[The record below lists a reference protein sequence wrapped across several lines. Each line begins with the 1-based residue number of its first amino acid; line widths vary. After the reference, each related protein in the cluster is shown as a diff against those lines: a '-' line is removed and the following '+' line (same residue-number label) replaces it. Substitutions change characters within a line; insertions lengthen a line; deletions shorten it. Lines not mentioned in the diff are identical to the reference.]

1 MNKSTALSAAPGLVT
16 LNGVIRDYRSTR
28 AGASFVFD
36 DSDKTT
42 LGVVAVAAA
51 AVGLSGQAVS
61 AAASAT
67 SAEEDADYVE
77 FQLDGQQIK
86 GWMWRSPFKEG
97 DEVRVAAQWSGQ
109 HYEAVGIARPSDRLI
124 ALYPHC
130 SRSPRTHIRNAV
142 KWWFIGVTLWL
153 AVLAAVC
160 LAVLGFANGVDMIAF
175 GFPYGAPISYAFF
188 GLMTFSL
195 SRKWMPFARL
205 TEKVGRALGLPNPE
219 GLNLVRSAKAQR
231 KPEDSGEYGTF
242 YFRY

>member
-1 MNKSTALSAAPGLVT
+1 MSEGTANPVAPGLVT
-16 LNGVIRDYRSTR
+16 MNGVIRSYRSTR
-28 AGASFVFD
+28 AAASFVFD
-36 DSDKTT
+36 DSDKTK

-61 AAASAT
+61 TAASAT
-67 SAEEDADYVE
+67 SLEEDADYVE
-77 FQLDGQQIK
+77 FELGDQQVK

-109 HYEAVGIARPSDRLI
+109 HYEAMGVTRPSDRTI

-130 SRSPRTHIRNAV
+130 SRSRLTHIRNAI

-153 AVLAAVC
+153 AVLAGVC
-160 LAVLGFANGVDMIAF
+160 LAVLGLTGGLDMIAF

-195 SRKWMPFARL
+195 TRKWMPFARL
-205 TEKVGRALGLPNPE
+205 TEKVGQALGLPNPA
-219 GLNLVRSAKAQR
+219 NIDLVKSAKAQR
-231 KPEDSGEYGTF
+231 KPEDPGEYGTF